1 MPCTT
6 LQKMTEYL
14 ISNTALIVC
23 KIHDVQ
29 LKERS
34 IWITKYVFF
43 SQFKGKHRYFFPIP
57 RAPGPSP
64 KKGCESPG
72 SLFLYFIYLVS
83 VTAGGPVSPRG
94 HKQSS
99 STVDFG

>member
-43 SQFKGKHRYFFPIP
+43 SQFKGKHRYFSQFQGP
-57 RAPGPSP
+57 R
-64 KKGCESPG
+64 
-72 SLFLYFIYLVS
+72 
-83 VTAGGPVSPRG
+83 GPVPKRG
-94 HKQSS
+94 VRALEVSFYIS
-99 STVDFG
+99 STW